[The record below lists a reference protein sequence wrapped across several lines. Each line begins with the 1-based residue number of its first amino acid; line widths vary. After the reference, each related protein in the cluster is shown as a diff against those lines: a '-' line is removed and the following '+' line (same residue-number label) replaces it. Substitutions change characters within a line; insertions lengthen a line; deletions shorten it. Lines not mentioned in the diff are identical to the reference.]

1 MKRLLSLTVALLLL
15 LACVSCGE
23 DEDALVRVTS
33 YLGARGEHDNVKL
46 SQAQQSELLA
56 FLEGLDADKH
66 WDGGNATNCIKEYRF
81 ETQTRLWRYCSD
93 DGDIQD
99 VANNR
104 LLFLSQE
111 QADTLHDL
119 LGIPRITVRDR
130 S

>member
-1 MKRLLSLTVALLLL
+1 MKRLLLLTVAFLLLL
-15 LACVSCGE
+15 TCVSCGE
-23 DEDALVRVTS
+23 DEDALVRVTHRRN
-33 YLGARGEHDNVKL
+33 GGEWDTVKL
-46 SQAQQSELLA
+46 SQVQQSELLA
-56 FLEGLDADKH
+56 FLEELDADKH
-66 WDGGNATNCIKEYRF
+66 WEGGNATNCIKEYHF